1 MAECAT
7 VSSATLCTEQPR
19 EAEGGR
25 WVGEGGGAGGGVGGG
40 VGGGGGRVRKYNQ

>member
-19 EAEGGR
+19 EA
-25 WVGEGGGAGGGVGGG
+25 VGVAVGGGGAGGGVEVG
-40 VGGGGGRVRKYNQ
+40 VGGGRGGRVRKYNQ